1 MSNAAPLRLSRAF
14 ADTARGRIHYRY
26 HFPGSAQGTLLMLH
40 ASPTSSWSMRTLGG
54 ALADTLN
61 VVCPDTPGNGDS
73 DALPMEQP
81 RIEDFAA
88 SMLALLDTLGIES
101 ASAYGSHTGAHT
113 AIELGIAAP
122 ERIGKVILDGI
133 ALFEGEERQ
142 DMLSNYAPEVHPDLE
157 GRHYLWAFQFMR
169 DQNIFFPWFK
179 RDKEHLR
186 GTGIVAPELLHAAT
200 VEVLKALTTYHK
212 AYRAAFSHRVRERM
226 PLLTSEALAI
236 CDEQDP
242 LLEHTRVAAALAPR
256 ARFVNMPTYEDPD
269 FLTRKV
275 TAIRDF
281 VTA

>member
-1 MSNAAPLRLSRAF
+1 MTQAQPLRLSRAF
-14 ADTARGRIHYRY
+14 AETATGRIHYRY
-26 HFPGSAQGTLLMLH
+26 HFPGAAEGTLLMLH

-54 ALADTLN
+54 ALGETFN

-73 DALPMEQP
+73 DPLEVEQP
-81 RIEDFAA
+81 RIEDFATA
-88 SMLALLDTLGIES
+88 MLALLDSLGVER
-101 ASAYGSHTGAHT
+101 ASVYGSHTGAHT
-113 AIELGIAAP
+113 AIELGIADP
-122 ERIGKVILDGI
+122 KRIGKVILDGI

-142 DMLSNYAPEVHPDLE
+142 DMLRNYAPEVHPDLE

-186 GTGIVAPELLHAAT
+186 GMGIVAPELLHAAT

-226 PLLTSEALAI
+226 PLLTREALAI

-242 LLEHTRVAAALAPR
+242 LLDQTREAVALAPR
-256 ARFVNMPTYEDPD
+256 GQFMTMPSYEDPA
-269 FLTRKV
+269 FLERKRSKQS
-275 TAIRDF
+275 APS
-281 VTA
+281 

>member
-1 MSNAAPLRLSRAF
+1 MRQAQPLRLSRAF
-14 ADTARGRIHYRY
+14 AETATGRIHYRY
-26 HFPGSAQGTLLMLH
+26 HFPGAAEGTLLMLH

-54 ALADTLN
+54 ALGETFN

-73 DALPMEQP
+73 DPLEVEQP
-81 RIEDFAA
+81 RIEDFATA
-88 SMLALLDTLGIES
+88 MLALLDSLGVER
-101 ASAYGSHTGAHT
+101 ASVYGSHTGAHT
-113 AIELGIAAP
+113 AIELGIADP
-122 ERIGKVILDGI
+122 KRIGKVILDGI

-142 DMLSNYAPEVHPDLE
+142 DMLRNYAPEVHPDLE

-186 GTGIVAPELLHAAT
+186 GMGIVAPELLHAAT

-226 PLLTSEALAI
+226 PLLTREALAI

-242 LLEHTRVAAALAPR
+242 LLDQTREAVALAPR
-256 ARFVNMPTYEDPD
+256 GQFMTMPPYEDPA
-269 FLTRKV
+269 FLAQKV
-275 TAIRDF
+275 EAIRTF
-281 VTA
+281 VTT

>member
-1 MSNAAPLRLSRAF
+1 MTQAQPLRLSRAF
-14 ADTARGRIHYRY
+14 AETATGRIHYRY
-26 HFPGSAQGTLLMLH
+26 HFPGAAEGTLLMLH

-54 ALADTLN
+54 ALGETFN

-73 DALPMEQP
+73 DPLEVEQP
-81 RIEDFAA
+81 RIEDFATA
-88 SMLALLDTLGIES
+88 MLALLDSLGVEQ
-101 ASAYGSHTGAHT
+101 ASVYGSHTGAHT
-113 AIELGIAAP
+113 AIELGIADP
-122 ERIGKVILDGI
+122 NRISKVILDGI

-142 DMLSNYAPEVHPDLE
+142 DMLRNYAPEVHPDLE

-186 GTGIVAPELLHAAT
+186 GMGIVAPELLHAAT

-226 PLLTSEALAI
+226 PLLTREALAI

-242 LLEHTRVAAALAPR
+242 LLDQTREAVALAPR
-256 ARFVNMPTYEDPD
+256 GQFMTMPPYEDPG
-269 FLTRKV
+269 FLARKV
-275 TAIRDF
+275 EAIRTF
-281 VTA
+281 VTT